1 MRKIFSFSAVVAMVA
16 IAFAA
21 NAVQVGNIVVKR
33 GVVDTVYRAKHVVVG
48 MADPGAQFTVN
59 GKSVKAYKTGTWGI
73 ELQLVPG
80 ENNIK
85 IEDNAG
91 SATFKVFYSTTPK
104 PVKRDL
110 AREAA
115 MAEKEEVKM
124 AGVMATDTKYMGY
137 TVKGSLSLHKI
148 NSRMINY
155 ISDSIKA
162 GKEPRF
168 TLIGKLA
175 DPDADGV
182 ERIVVKNVSFDDLT
196 LMDWEVGAI
205 GQSEHPFTATA
216 WEVLDSF

>member
-1 MRKIFSFSAVVAMVA
+1 MAFNAKGAINGTFGTLWINDKEIGEVKSF
-16 IAFAA
+16 
-21 NAVQVGNIVVKR
+21 QVKV
-33 GVVDTVYRAKHVVVG
+33 
-48 MADPGAQFTVN
+48 
-59 GKSVKAYKTGTWGI
+59 
-73 ELQLVPG
+73 ELQ
-80 ENNIK
+80 
-85 IEDNAG
+85 
-91 SATFKVFYSTTPK
+91 
-104 PVKRDL
+104 
-110 AREAA
+110 
-115 MAEKEEVKM
+115 KEEVKI

-196 LMDWEVGAI
+196 LMDWEVGSI